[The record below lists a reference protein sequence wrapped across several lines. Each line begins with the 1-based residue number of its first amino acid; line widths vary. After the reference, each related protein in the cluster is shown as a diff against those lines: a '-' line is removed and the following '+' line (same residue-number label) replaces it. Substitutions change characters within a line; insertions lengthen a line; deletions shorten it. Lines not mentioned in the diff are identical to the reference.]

1 MGPAGV
7 RSAGN
12 DRQTLLPYS
21 TYSVRL
27 PSVLERGCASY
38 RFNNPIL
45 TAKGSVIKAT
55 APTPNSTDV
64 AIFKFPDVVLVLT
77 SYL

>member
-1 MGPAGV
+1 MTGKLFCHIAH
-7 RSAGN
+7 
-12 DRQTLLPYS
+12 TICLP
-21 TYSVRL
+21 
-27 PSVLERGCASY
+27 PILERGCDSY
-38 RFNNPIL
+38 RFNYFIL

-55 APTPNSTDV
+55 APTPNFTDV